1 MKTRSKHMIGKQ
13 LERELKHQQWLEKN
27 VAGSKVLRKS
37 KLRILKLHTERAFA
51 TQKKTKGAEI

>member
-37 KLRILKLHTERAFA
+37 KLRILKLRTQQAFVSA
-51 TQKKTKGAEI
+51 NKDHVA